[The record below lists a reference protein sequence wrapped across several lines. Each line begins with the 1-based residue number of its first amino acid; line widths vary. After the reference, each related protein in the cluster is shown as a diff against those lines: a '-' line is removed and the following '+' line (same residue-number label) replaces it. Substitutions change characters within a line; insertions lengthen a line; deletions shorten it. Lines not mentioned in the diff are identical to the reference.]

1 MPDWSI
7 AWLAGS
13 EFMPHGHCYLWTPS
27 LLWTYVASDLLI
39 GAAYYSIPLAL
50 MYFVQKRRDLQ
61 FNWIF
66 ILFSLFIF
74 ACGTTHLIAVWT
86 IWQPVYWIDA
96 SLKAVTALLSI
107 VTACLLWPLIPR
119 ALRIVSPGQ
128 LQVVIEQLE
137 HEVVERR
144 EAQSALAQLNETL
157 EQRVLARTAE
167 LQAIN
172 ERLAGEIAARGRAE
186 ERFRRVV
193 EYAPSGMLMTNQSGL
208 IEMVNAQTE
217 QIFGYTRAELLG
229 QPIELLVPGRFRSD
243 HPELRA
249 SFHHAPGSRAMG
261 AGRDLYGVR
270 KDGSEVPVEIA
281 LNPIET
287 GEGLKVLSAIVD
299 ISDRKQKGDR
309 IQAALREKVTLL
321 GEIHHRVKNN
331 LQIVHSLLD
340 LQAAQISDPVVKGM
354 LINSMHRVQS
364 MAVIHQT
371 LYQSENF
378 SQVDLGEV
386 LTRLIA
392 NVQSSYVADPQHIRI
407 VVQAEPVLL
416 SITKAIPCGLIV
428 NELITNSLKHAFPG
442 DGGGEITVK
451 LKITEDRRILLSVCD
466 NGVGLKEDAQ
476 FADTHTLGLE
486 LVTILA
492 DQLGGK
498 LVVQRANPTCFS
510 IAFPSGEEP
519 DGDEL
524 RGGELSGDE
533 LGGKEPGSEE

>member
-1 MPDWSI
+1 MPDWSV
-7 AWLAGS
+7 AWLAGN

-50 MYFVQKRRDLQ
+50 IYFVQRRRDLQ

-96 SLKAVTALLSI
+96 SLKAITALLSI
-107 VTACLLWPLIPR
+107 VTATLLWPLIPR

-128 LQVVIEQLE
+128 LQEVIEQLE

-144 EAQSALAQLNETL
+144 EAQTALAQLNETL

-167 LQAIN
+167 LQASN
-172 ERLAGEIAARGRAE
+172 ERLAGEIAARARAE

-193 EYAPSGMLMTNQSGL
+193 EYAPNGMLMTNQSGS

-217 QIFGYTRAELLG
+217 QIFGYSRAELLG
-229 QPIELLVPGRFRSD
+229 QPIELLVPSRFRGA
-243 HPELRA
+243 HPELRD
-249 SFHHAPGSRAMG
+249 SFHNAPGSRAMG
-261 AGRDLYGVR
+261 AGRDLYGLR

-299 ISDRKQKGDR
+299 ISDRKQKEDR
-309 IQAALREKVTLL
+309 IQAALKEKVTLL

-340 LQAAQISDPVVKGM
+340 LQASQISDPVVKGM
-354 LINSMHRVQS
+354 LVNSMHRVQS

-386 LTRLIA
+386 LSRLVA
-392 NVQSSYVADPQHIRI
+392 NVQSSYVADPQRIRI
-407 VVQAEPVLL
+407 AVEAEPVLL

-428 NELITNSLKHAFPG
+428 NELITNALKHAFPFEA
-442 DGGGEITVK
+442 GGEITVK
-451 LKITEDRRILLSVCD
+451 LKAKGDNRILLSVCD

-498 LVVQRANPTCFS
+498 LVVQRSNPTCFS
-510 IAFPSGEEP
+510 IVFPSGEESTGEESTGEESTGEEP
-519 DGDEL
+519 
-524 RGGELSGDE
+524 GGEE
-533 LGGKEPGSEE
+533 